1 MTSSKYS
8 SRPGR
13 RNIDRKTT
21 TAETHLSVVRPVDR
35 PNEAR
40 RDVERA
46 DDDEEG
52 GGCLPRHG
60 DWRWYGCSM
69 YVPPCGLLLVWSV
82 DVDVWEDGG
91 EKKVAPNN

>member
-1 MTSSKYS
+1 MPKNDPPPKKNTH
-8 SRPGR
+8 RALDDE
-13 RNIDRKTT
+13 NIDRKTT

-60 DWRWYGCSM
+60 EIGDGMEVSM
-69 YVPPCGLLLVWSV
+69 LYVPPCGLGTSCCVRRR
-82 DVDVWEDGG
+82 
-91 EKKVAPNN
+91 